1 MHNNLIIGMV
11 IGAAAAAVT
20 VACSKNARN
29 AVKKCTD
36 GIKAKIDNMNGPI
49 VL

>member
-1 MHNNLIIGMV
+1 MRGNFIIGMV

-29 AVKKCTD
+29 AIKKCTD
-36 GIKAKIDNMNGPI
+36 DVKSKIENMNGPI